1 MTADGMRAMPT
12 DILTRETAIA
22 ADEVSANRSV
32 GQKLRQLRK
41 ARGRSLKELSDEAC
55 ISTSFVSQIE
65 RGLSSPSV
73 RTLVR
78 LADVL
83 GVSMGEL
90 FNGLDQ
96 ELDGEARIV
105 ARAFEQQTLDM
116 PTTHVTKRW
125 LTPFSKVPRLDIYAI
140 DLAVNGTS
148 GDHSYAHEGEEAGLV
163 LEGGL
168 ELVVDRQ
175 RYVLGEGDSF
185 RFASHRPHRF
195 ANAGNRPCKV
205 LWVNYRE
212 TGSSVVTRFMD
223 DGKEPG

>member
-1 MTADGMRAMPT
+1 MALDVLDRDTPATVEDLSAD
-12 DILTRETAIA
+12 
-22 ADEVSANRSV
+22 RSV

-41 ARGRSLKELSDEAC
+41 ARGRSLKQLAEEAG
-55 ISTSFVSQIE
+55 ISIGFISQIE

-90 FNGLDQ
+90 FSGIDHK
-96 ELDGEARIV
+96 LDGEARIV
-105 ARAFEQQTLDM
+105 ARAFEHQTLDM
-116 PTTHVTKRW
+116 PSTHLVKRW

-140 DLAVNGTS
+140 DLAVHGTS
-148 GDHSYAHEGEEAGLV
+148 GDHSYAHEGEEAGVV

-175 RYVLGEGDSF
+175 RYVLGAGDSF
-185 RFASHRPHRF
+185 RFASNRPHRF

-205 LWVNYRE
+205 MWVNYRE
-212 TGSSVVTRFMD
+212 TGSSVITAFKD
-223 DGKEPG
+223 DSEDPS

>member
-1 MTADGMRAMPT
+1 MTVEGHAAMAPDALERDLDITAEDLSAD
-12 DILTRETAIA
+12 
-22 ADEVSANRSV
+22 RSV

-41 ARGRSLKELSDEAC
+41 ARGRSLKQLSDEAG
-55 ISTSFVSQIE
+55 ISIGFVSQIE

-90 FNGLDQ
+90 FSGIDHK
-96 ELDGEARIV
+96 LDGEARIV
-105 ARAFEQQTLDM
+105 ARSFEHQTLDM
-116 PTTHVTKRW
+116 PSTNLVKRW
-125 LTPFSKVPRLDIYAI
+125 LTPFSKVPRLDIYEI
-140 DLAVNGTS
+140 DLAVHGTS
-148 GDHSYAHEGEEAGLV
+148 GEHSYAHEGEEAGLV

-175 RYVLGEGDSF
+175 RYVLGAGDSF
-185 RFASHRPHRF
+185 RFSSHRPHRF

-212 TGSSVVTRFMD
+212 TGSTVVTAFRD
-223 DGKEPG
+223 DRKDPT

>member
-1 MTADGMRAMPT
+1 MTADGMRAMPS
-12 DILTRETAIA
+12 DILTRESAIA
-22 ADEVSANRSV
+22 ADEVSADRSV

-41 ARGRSLKELSDEAC
+41 ARGRSLKELSDEAG

-125 LTPFSKVPRLDIYAI
+125 LTPFSKVPRLDIYTI
-140 DLAVNGTS
+140 DLAVSGTS

-212 TGSSVVTRFMD
+212 TGSSVVTRFVD
-223 DGKEPG
+223 DGKEPE